1 MTGILDCVRIVM
13 SNLYLDDI
21 QELRTLL
28 IIVLKQIRE
37 SGAITTRPNISEELK
52 LVSVQCIAEALRRS
66 SSDVLEVFYK
76 QESAMLL
83 GQILL
88 SLVEFIEKEKYRK
101 LV

>member
-13 SNLYLDDI
+13 SKLYLDDI

-28 IIVLKQIRE
+28 VIVLKQIRE

-52 LVSVQCIAEALRRS
+52 LASVQCIAETLRRA
-66 SSDVLEVFYK
+66 SSDVLEAFYK

-88 SLVEFIEKEKYRK
+88 SLVEFIEEEKYRK
-101 LV
+101 LM